1 MRRSRHRPSTR
12 PPPPPKSLRLYV
24 FNCGSLD
31 ISDPERFRFKKEEL
45 VTTNLSVACFL
56 IVHPKGTLMWDV
68 GAVPDSALKPGEKSA
83 LEGYATIT
91 ETLKSQ
97 LEKIGYEPSDI
108 EYLAFSHYH
117 YDHIANANQFA
128 SATWLARKVE
138 RDAMFAP
145 VPPDKKMNPANYSR
159 LKDSKTIIIPT
170 DDYDVFGDGTVVMKL
185 APGHTP
191 GHQVLFLKLKK
202 TGPIVLS
209 GDLYHYPEERK
220 LKRVPTFETDQQ
232 QTAETREKIEAFLK
246 AERRPALDPA
256 RLRGERQAKESPAIL
271 RIASMRRIAI
281 SLLCC
286 RARDRADT
294 AAVPI
299 AVAGQR
305 CVWRQQRRPADG

>member
-1 MRRSRHRPSTR
+1 MLKKTALILACLIAPLGAHAQHKA
-12 PPPPPKSLRLYV
+12 PPPPKSLRLYV

-45 VTTNLSVACFL
+45 ATTNLSVGCYL

-68 GAVPDSALKPGEKSA
+68 GAVPDSALKPGQKSA

-97 LEKIGYEPSDI
+97 MEKIGYEPSDI

-117 YDHIANANQFA
+117 YDHVANANQFA
-128 SATWLARKVE
+128 SATWLVRKIE
-138 RDAMFAP
+138 RDAMFAATL
-145 VPPDKKMNPANYSR
+145 PDKKMNPANYSA
-159 LKDSKTIIIPT
+159 LKDSKTILIPT

-185 APGHTP
+185 APGHTA

-202 TGPIVLS
+202 TGPVLLS

-232 QTAETREKIEAFLK
+232 QTVETREKIEAFLK
-246 AERRPALDPA
+246 ESGAQLWIQHDYAA
-256 RLRGERQAKESPAIL
+256 NAKLKKAPQFYE
-271 RIASMRRIAI
+271 
-281 SLLCC
+281 
-286 RARDRADT
+286 
-294 AAVPI
+294 
-299 AVAGQR
+299 
-305 CVWRQQRRPADG
+305 

>member
-1 MRRSRHRPSTR
+1 MFKNIALVVATLIAPLVAQAQHK
-12 PPPPPKSLRLYV
+12 PPAPPKLLRLYV

-45 VTTNLSVACFL
+45 ATTNLSVGCYL
-56 IVHPKGTLMWDV
+56 IVHPRGTLMWDV

-91 ETLKSQ
+91 QTLHSQ
-97 LEKIGYEPSDI
+97 MAEIGYEPSDI

-128 SATWLARKVE
+128 NATWLVRKVE

-145 VPPDKKMNPANYSR
+145 KPPDKVNPANYSL
-159 LKDSKTIIIPT
+159 LKNSKTIIIPT

-220 LKRVPTFETDQQ
+220 LNRVPTFETDQQ
-232 QTAETREKIEAFLK
+232 QTLQTREKIEAFLK
-246 AERRPALDPA
+246 QSGAQLWIQHDYAA
-256 RLRGERQAKESPAIL
+256 FAKLKKAPQYYE
-271 RIASMRRIAI
+271 
-281 SLLCC
+281 
-286 RARDRADT
+286 
-294 AAVPI
+294 
-299 AVAGQR
+299 
-305 CVWRQQRRPADG
+305 

>member
-1 MRRSRHRPSTR
+1 MLKKTAFILATLIAPFVAHAQHKA
-12 PPPPPKSLRLYV
+12 PPTPKSLRLYV
-24 FNCGSLD
+24 FDCGSLD

-45 VTTNLSVACFL
+45 ATTNLSVGCYL

-97 LEKIGYEPSDI
+97 MEKIGYEPSDI

-117 YDHIANANQFA
+117 YDHVANANQFA
-128 SATWLARKVE
+128 NATWLVRKVE
-138 RDAMFAP
+138 RDAMFAATL
-145 VPPDKKMNPANYSR
+145 PDKKMNPANYSA
-159 LKDSKTIIIPT
+159 LKNSKTILIPT

-202 TGPIVLS
+202 TGPVVLS

-220 LKRVPTFETDQQ
+220 LGRVPTFETNQQ

-246 AERRPALDPA
+246 ESGAQLWIQHDYAA
-256 RLRGERQAKESPAIL
+256 NAKLRKAPQFY
-271 RIASMRRIAI
+271 
-281 SLLCC
+281 
-286 RARDRADT
+286 D
-294 AAVPI
+294 
-299 AVAGQR
+299 
-305 CVWRQQRRPADG
+305 

>member
-1 MRRSRHRPSTR
+1 MFKKIALSIAVLVAPLAVQAEHKAPE
-12 PPPPPKSLRLYV
+12 PPQSLRLYV

-45 VTTNLSVACFL
+45 ATTNLSVGCYL

-83 LEGYATIT
+83 TEGYATIT
-91 ETLKSQ
+91 ETLRSQ
-97 LEKIGYEPSDI
+97 MEKIGYEPSDI

-117 YDHIANANQFA
+117 YDHVANANQFA
-128 SATWLARKVE
+128 ASTWLVRKIE

-145 VPPDKKMNPANYSR
+145 TLPDKKMNPANYSA
-159 LKDSKTIIIPT
+159 LKNSKTILIPT

-246 AERRPALDPA
+246 ESGAQLWIQHDYTAN
-256 RLRGERQAKESPAIL
+256 AKLKKAPQYYE
-271 RIASMRRIAI
+271 
-281 SLLCC
+281 
-286 RARDRADT
+286 
-294 AAVPI
+294 
-299 AVAGQR
+299 
-305 CVWRQQRRPADG
+305 